1 MNKKRTKAFTLTEL
15 LVVVIVLGVLAAVAV
30 PKFTRVLET
39 RKTTEAEDIFAAVR
53 TEQENRCVFGKKY
66 LTDKKQLTMLAGAD
80 NSANYTYS
88 LTNQG
93 ITAASSKGYQLKML
107 SYKDGQ
113 ICCEGEY
120 CGSLNKSY
128 PSCSALSVA
137 SDECAGEVT
146 EDHKMCSPSSKPT
159 SSESCNG
166 CGTRT
171 RSVTC
176 DTGTGSWVTGLWG
189 ECSKTAE
196 ECNPCPDGYT
206 YDASLNECV
215 PDGKMCSPSSKPT
228 SSESCNGCGTRT
240 RSVTCNTSTGS
251 WVAGLWGEC
260 SKTAEECN
268 PCPDGYTYNADL
280 NECVPNEEPC
290 PDGYS
295 REQQDCS
302 QMSQVCSDESV
313 IQGVWKTTSN
323 GCGRCELPE
332 ACPTYQLVDENIDN
346 PRNERS
352 TCGSLTPDG
361 ACRKNITHEQV
372 LEACKKGKVGAYF
385 INYYTTLGGSKPGSI
400 VVEDPNK
407 GVENGNLGGYG
418 GTRSVCV
425 KVQTSQGSVVNN
437 LTKIPTTG
445 GTTVK
450 VVGGAKG
457 SLSL

>member
-1 MNKKRTKAFTLTEL
+1 MHKKNKAFTLTEL

-39 RKTTEAEDIFAAVR
+39 RKTTEAEDIFAAVH

-146 EDHKMCSPSSKPT
+146 EDK
-159 SSESCNG
+159 
-166 CGTRT
+166 
-171 RSVTC
+171 
-176 DTGTGSWVTGLWG
+176 
-189 ECSKTAE
+189 
-196 ECNPCPDGYT
+196 
-206 YDASLNECV
+206 
-215 PDGKMCSPSSKPT
+215 KMCSPSSKPT

-251 WVAGLWGEC
+251 WEAGLWGEC

-280 NECVPNEEPC
+280 NECVPDEEPC

-302 QMSQVCSDESV
+302 QMSQACSDGSV

-346 PRNERS
+346 PRNETS
-352 TCGSLTPDG
+352 ACGSLTPNG
-361 ACRKNITHEQV
+361 ACSKNITYNQV

-385 INYYTTLGGSKPGSI
+385 INYFTTQGGGNPGSI
-400 VVEDPNK
+400 VVGDPNK
-407 GVENGNLGGYG
+407 PIDGGYLGGYG
-418 GTRSVCV
+418 GIRSVCV

>member
-1 MNKKRTKAFTLTEL
+1 M
-15 LVVVIVLGVLAAVAV
+15 
-30 PKFTRVLET
+30 
-39 RKTTEAEDIFAAVR
+39 
-53 TEQENRCVFGKKY
+53 
-66 LTDKKQLTMLAGAD
+66 
-80 NSANYTYS
+80 
-88 LTNQG
+88 
-93 ITAASSKGYQLKML
+93 
-107 SYKDGQ
+107 
-113 ICCEGEY
+113 
-120 CGSLNKSY
+120 
-128 PSCSALSVA
+128 
-137 SDECAGEVT
+137 
-146 EDHKMCSPSSKPT
+146 
-159 SSESCNG
+159 
-166 CGTRT
+166 
-171 RSVTC
+171 
-176 DTGTGSWVTGLWG
+176 
-189 ECSKTAE
+189 
-196 ECNPCPDGYT
+196 
-206 YDASLNECV
+206 
-215 PDGKMCSPSSKPT
+215 
-228 SSESCNGCGTRT
+228 
-240 RSVTCNTSTGS
+240 TCNTSTGS

-280 NECVPNEEPC
+280 NECVPDEEPC

-302 QMSQVCSDESV
+302 QMSQACSDGSV

-352 TCGSLTPDG
+352 ACGSLTPNG
-361 ACRKNITHEQV
+361 ACRKNITLNQV
-372 LEACKKGKVGAYF
+372 LEACQKGAVGAYF
-385 INYYTTLGGSKPGSI
+385 INYYTTQGGGNPGSI
-400 VVEDPNK
+400 EVGDPNK
-407 GVENGNLGGYG
+407 EVENGNLGGYG

>member
-1 MNKKRTKAFTLTEL
+1 MHKKNKAFTLTEL

-206 YDASLNECV
+206 Y
-215 PDGKMCSPSSKPT
+215 
-228 SSESCNGCGTRT
+228 
-240 RSVTCNTSTGS
+240 
-251 WVAGLWGEC
+251 
-260 SKTAEECN
+260 
-268 PCPDGYTYNADL
+268 NADL

-302 QMSQVCSDESV
+302 QMSQACSDGSV

-385 INYYTTLGGSKPGSI
+385 INYFTTQGGGNPGSI
-400 VVEDPNK
+400 VVGDPNK
-407 GVENGNLGGYG
+407 PIDGGYLGGYG
-418 GTRSVCV
+418 GTRWVCV

>member
-1 MNKKRTKAFTLTEL
+1 MHKKNKAFTLTEL

-146 EDHKMCSPSSKPT
+146 EDNKMCSPSSKPT

-206 YDASLNECV
+206 Y
-215 PDGKMCSPSSKPT
+215 
-228 SSESCNGCGTRT
+228 
-240 RSVTCNTSTGS
+240 
-251 WVAGLWGEC
+251 
-260 SKTAEECN
+260 
-268 PCPDGYTYNADL
+268 NADL
-280 NECVPNEEPC
+280 NECVPDEEPC

-302 QMSQVCSDESV
+302 QMSQACSDGSV

-346 PRNERS
+346 PRNETS
-352 TCGSLTPDG
+352 ACGSLTPNG
-361 ACRKNITHEQV
+361 ACSKNITYNQV

-385 INYYTTLGGSKPGSI
+385 INYFTTQGGGNPGSI
-400 VVEDPNK
+400 VVGDPNK
-407 GVENGNLGGYG
+407 QVENGYMGGYG
-418 GTRSVCV
+418 GIRSVCV

>member
-1 MNKKRTKAFTLTEL
+1 MHKKNKAFTLTEL

-146 EDHKMCSPSSKPT
+146 EDKKMCSASAKPT

-176 DTGTGSWVTGLWG
+176 DIGTGSWVTGLWG

-206 YDASLNECV
+206 YNVNLNECV
-215 PDGKMCSPSSKPT
+215 PDGKMCSASAKPT

-251 WVAGLWGEC
+251 WEAGLWGEC

-280 NECVPNEEPC
+280 NECVPDEEPC
-290 PDGYS
+290 PDGLQYDP
-295 REQQDCS
+295 ETGDCKS
-302 QMSQVCSDESV
+302 FCELDEEFDLPLISITQEDCEKLEKNCGNITV
-313 IQGVWKTTSN
+313 KGVWEQSV
-323 GCGRCELPE
+323 GEGDCGNCTFPE
-332 ACPTYQLVDENIDN
+332 CPKYYMDCVAQSGLA
-346 PRNERS
+346 
-352 TCGSLTPDG
+352 G
-361 ACRKNITHEQV
+361 
-372 LEACKKGKVGAYF
+372 
-385 INYYTTLGGSKPGSI
+385 NYYPSMSDAFTACANGDINAVYNASGTDSSRIIGESRKHHGVYTQIGFTGSPSYIHCECKA
-400 VVEDPNK
+400 
-407 GVENGNLGGYG
+407 
-418 GTRSVCV
+418 
-425 KVQTSQGSVVNN
+425 VQY
-437 LTKIPTTG
+437 
-445 GTTVK
+445 
-450 VVGGAKG
+450 
-457 SLSL
+457 

>member
-1 MNKKRTKAFTLTEL
+1 MHKKNKAFTLTEL

-93 ITAASSKGYQLKML
+93 ITAATSKGYQLKML

-146 EDHKMCSPSSKPT
+146 EDNKMCSPSSKPT

-176 DTGTGSWVTGLWG
+176 DTG
-189 ECSKTAE
+189 
-196 ECNPCPDGYT
+196 
-206 YDASLNECV
+206 
-215 PDGKMCSPSSKPT
+215 
-228 SSESCNGCGTRT
+228 
-240 RSVTCNTSTGS
+240 TGS

-280 NECVPNEEPC
+280 NECVPDEEPC

-302 QMSQVCSDESV
+302 QMSQACSDGSV

-352 TCGSLTPDG
+352 TCGSLTPNG
-361 ACRKNITHEQV
+361 ACRKNITQDQV

-385 INYYTTLGGSKPGSI
+385 INYFTIQGGGNPGSI
-400 VVEDPNK
+400 VVGDPNK
-407 GVENGNLGGYG
+407 EVENGYLGGYG
-418 GTRSVCV
+418 GIRSVCV

>member
-1 MNKKRTKAFTLTEL
+1 MHKKNKAFTLTEL

-176 DTGTGSWVTGLWG
+176 
-189 ECSKTAE
+189 
-196 ECNPCPDGYT
+196 
-206 YDASLNECV
+206 
-215 PDGKMCSPSSKPT
+215 
-228 SSESCNGCGTRT
+228 
-240 RSVTCNTSTGS
+240 NTSTGS
-251 WVAGLWGEC
+251 WEAGLWGEC

-280 NECVPNEEPC
+280 NECVPDEEPC
-290 PDGYS
+290 PDGLQYDP
-295 REQQDCS
+295 ETGDCKS
-302 QMSQVCSDESV
+302 FCELDEEFDLPLISITQEDCEKLEKNCGNITV
-313 IQGVWKTTSN
+313 KGVWEQSV
-323 GCGRCELPE
+323 GEGDCGNCTFPE
-332 ACPTYQLVDENIDN
+332 CPKYYMDCVAQSGLA
-346 PRNERS
+346 
-352 TCGSLTPDG
+352 G
-361 ACRKNITHEQV
+361 
-372 LEACKKGKVGAYF
+372 
-385 INYYTTLGGSKPGSI
+385 NYYPSMSDAFTACANGDINAVYNASGTDSSRIIGESRKHHGVYTQISFTGSPSYIHCECKA
-400 VVEDPNK
+400 
-407 GVENGNLGGYG
+407 
-418 GTRSVCV
+418 
-425 KVQTSQGSVVNN
+425 VQY
-437 LTKIPTTG
+437 
-445 GTTVK
+445 
-450 VVGGAKG
+450 
-457 SLSL
+457 

>member
-1 MNKKRTKAFTLTEL
+1 
-15 LVVVIVLGVLAAVAV
+15 
-30 PKFTRVLET
+30 
-39 RKTTEAEDIFAAVR
+39 
-53 TEQENRCVFGKKY
+53 
-66 LTDKKQLTMLAGAD
+66 MLAGAD

-146 EDHKMCSPSSKPT
+146 EDNKMCSPSSKPT

-251 WVAGLWGEC
+251 
-260 SKTAEECN
+260 
-268 PCPDGYTYNADL
+268 
-280 NECVPNEEPC
+280 
-290 PDGYS
+290 
-295 REQQDCS
+295 
-302 QMSQVCSDESV
+302 
-313 IQGVWKTTSN
+313 
-323 GCGRCELPE
+323 
-332 ACPTYQLVDENIDN
+332 
-346 PRNERS
+346 
-352 TCGSLTPDG
+352 
-361 ACRKNITHEQV
+361 
-372 LEACKKGKVGAYF
+372 
-385 INYYTTLGGSKPGSI
+385 
-400 VVEDPNK
+400 
-407 GVENGNLGGYG
+407 
-418 GTRSVCV
+418 
-425 KVQTSQGSVVNN
+425 
-437 LTKIPTTG
+437 
-445 GTTVK
+445 
-450 VVGGAKG
+450 
-457 SLSL
+457 

>member
-1 MNKKRTKAFTLTEL
+1 MHKKNKAFTLTEL

-113 ICCEGEY
+113 ICCDGEY

-206 YDASLNECV
+206 Y
-215 PDGKMCSPSSKPT
+215 
-228 SSESCNGCGTRT
+228 
-240 RSVTCNTSTGS
+240 
-251 WVAGLWGEC
+251 
-260 SKTAEECN
+260 
-268 PCPDGYTYNADL
+268 NADL

-302 QMSQVCSDESV
+302 QMSQPCSDGSV

-332 ACPTYQLVDENIDN
+332 CPTYQLVEENIDN
-346 PRNERS
+346 PRNETSR
-352 TCGSLTPDG
+352 CGSLTPNG
-361 ACRKNITHEQV
+361 ACSKNITYNQV

-385 INYYTTLGGSKPGSI
+385 INYFTTSGGGNLGSI
-400 VVEDPNK
+400 VVGDPNK
-407 GVENGNLGGYG
+407 PIDGGYLGGYG
-418 GTRSVCV
+418 GIRWVCV

>member
-1 MNKKRTKAFTLTEL
+1 MHKKNKAFTLTEL

-146 EDHKMCSPSSKPT
+146 EDKKMCSASAKPT

-215 PDGKMCSPSSKPT
+215 PD
-228 SSESCNGCGTRT
+228 
-240 RSVTCNTSTGS
+240 
-251 WVAGLWGEC
+251 
-260 SKTAEECN
+260 
-268 PCPDGYTYNADL
+268 
-280 NECVPNEEPC
+280 EEPC

-302 QMSQVCSDESV
+302 QMSQACSDGSV

-346 PRNERS
+346 PRNETS
-352 TCGSLTPDG
+352 ACGSLTPNG
-361 ACRKNITHEQV
+361 ACSKNITYNQV

-385 INYYTTLGGSKPGSI
+385 INYFTTQGGGNPGSI
-400 VVEDPNK
+400 VVGDPNK
-407 GVENGNLGGYG
+407 PIDGGYLGGYG
-418 GTRSVCV
+418 GIRSVCV

>member
-1 MNKKRTKAFTLTEL
+1 MHKKNKAFTLTEL

-146 EDHKMCSPSSKPT
+146 EDNKICS
-159 SSESCNG
+159 
-166 CGTRT
+166 
-171 RSVTC
+171 
-176 DTGTGSWVTGLWG
+176 L
-189 ECSKTAE
+189 
-196 ECNPCPDGYT
+196 
-206 YDASLNECV
+206 
-215 PDGKMCSPSSKPT
+215 SSKPT

-280 NECVPNEEPC
+280 NECVPDEEPC

-302 QMSQVCSDESV
+302 QMSQACSDGSV

-346 PRNERS
+346 PRNETS
-352 TCGSLTPDG
+352 ACGSLTPNG
-361 ACRKNITHEQV
+361 ACSKNITYNQV
-372 LEACKKGKVGAYF
+372 LEACRKGAVGAYF
-385 INYYTTLGGSKPGSI
+385 INYFTTQGGGNPGSI
-400 VVEDPNK
+400 EVGDPNK
-407 GVENGNLGGYG
+407 EVENGNLGGYG

>member
-176 DTGTGSWVTGLWG
+176 
-189 ECSKTAE
+189 
-196 ECNPCPDGYT
+196 
-206 YDASLNECV
+206 
-215 PDGKMCSPSSKPT
+215 
-228 SSESCNGCGTRT
+228 
-240 RSVTCNTSTGS
+240 NTSTGS

-302 QMSQVCSDESV
+302 QMSQACSDGSV

-346 PRNERS
+346 PRNETS
-352 TCGSLTPDG
+352 TCGSLTAKG
-361 ACRKNITHEQV
+361 ACRKNITFNQV
-372 LEACKKGKVGAYF
+372 LEACQKGKVGAYF
-385 INYYTTLGGSKPGSI
+385 INYFTTQGGGNPGSI
-400 VVEDPNK
+400 VVGDPNK
-407 GVENGNLGGYG
+407 PIDDGYLGGYG
-418 GTRSVCV
+418 GIRSVCV

>member
-1 MNKKRTKAFTLTEL
+1 MHKKNKAFTLTEL

-146 EDHKMCSPSSKPT
+146 EDNKMCSPSSKPT

-206 YDASLNECV
+206 Y
-215 PDGKMCSPSSKPT
+215 
-228 SSESCNGCGTRT
+228 
-240 RSVTCNTSTGS
+240 
-251 WVAGLWGEC
+251 
-260 SKTAEECN
+260 
-268 PCPDGYTYNADL
+268 NADL
-280 NECVPNEEPC
+280 NECVPDEEPC

-302 QMSQVCSDESV
+302 QMSQACSDGSV

-346 PRNERS
+346 PRNETS
-352 TCGSLTPDG
+352 ACGSLTPNG
-361 ACRKNITHEQV
+361 ACRKNIRYNQV

-385 INYYTTLGGSKPGSI
+385 INYFTTQGGGNLGSI
-400 VVEDPNK
+400 VVGDPNK
-407 GVENGNLGGYG
+407 PIDGGYLGGYG
-418 GTRSVCV
+418 GIRSVCV

>member
-1 MNKKRTKAFTLTEL
+1 MHKKNKAFTLTEL

-93 ITAASSKGYQLKML
+93 ITAATSKGYQLKML

-146 EDHKMCSPSSKPT
+146 EDNKMCSPSSKPT

-176 DTGTGSWVTGLWG
+176 DTG
-189 ECSKTAE
+189 
-196 ECNPCPDGYT
+196 
-206 YDASLNECV
+206 
-215 PDGKMCSPSSKPT
+215 
-228 SSESCNGCGTRT
+228 
-240 RSVTCNTSTGS
+240 TGS

-302 QMSQVCSDESV
+302 QMSQACSDGSV

-352 TCGSLTPDG
+352 TCGSLTPNG
-361 ACRKNITHEQV
+361 ACRKNITQDQV

-385 INYYTTLGGSKPGSI
+385 INYFTIQGGGNPGSI
-400 VVEDPNK
+400 VVGDPNK
-407 GVENGNLGGYG
+407 EVENGYLGGYG
-418 GTRSVCV
+418 GIRSVCV

>member
-1 MNKKRTKAFTLTEL
+1 MHKKNKAFTLTEL
-15 LVVVIVLGVLAAVAV
+15 LVVVIVLGVLTAVAV

-39 RKTTEAEDIFAAVR
+39 RKTTEAEDIFAAVH

-146 EDHKMCSPSSKPT
+146 EDKKMCS
-159 SSESCNG
+159 
-166 CGTRT
+166 
-171 RSVTC
+171 
-176 DTGTGSWVTGLWG
+176 
-189 ECSKTAE
+189 A
-196 ECNPCPDGYT
+196 
-206 YDASLNECV
+206 
-215 PDGKMCSPSSKPT
+215 SSKPT

-251 WVAGLWGEC
+251 WEAGLWGEC

-280 NECVPNEEPC
+280 NECVPDEEPC

-302 QMSQVCSDESV
+302 QMSQACSDGSV

-346 PRNERS
+346 PRNETS
-352 TCGSLTPDG
+352 ACGSLTPNG
-361 ACRKNITHEQV
+361 ACSKNITYNQV

-385 INYYTTLGGSKPGSI
+385 INYFTTQGGGNPGSI
-400 VVEDPNK
+400 VVGDPNK
-407 GVENGNLGGYG
+407 PIDGGYLGGYG
-418 GTRSVCV
+418 GIRSVCV
-425 KVQTSQGSVVNN
+425 KVQSSQGSVVNN

>member
-206 YDASLNECV
+206 Y
-215 PDGKMCSPSSKPT
+215 
-228 SSESCNGCGTRT
+228 
-240 RSVTCNTSTGS
+240 
-251 WVAGLWGEC
+251 
-260 SKTAEECN
+260 
-268 PCPDGYTYNADL
+268 NADL

-302 QMSQVCSDESV
+302 QMSQACSDGSV

-346 PRNERS
+346 PRNETS
-352 TCGSLTPDG
+352 TCGSLTAKG
-361 ACRKNITHEQV
+361 ACRKNITFNQV
-372 LEACKKGKVGAYF
+372 LEACQKGKVGAYF
-385 INYYTTLGGSKPGSI
+385 INYFTTQGGGNPGSI
-400 VVEDPNK
+400 VVGDPNK
-407 GVENGNLGGYG
+407 PIDDGYLGGYG
-418 GTRSVCV
+418 GIRSVCV

>member
-1 MNKKRTKAFTLTEL
+1 MHKKNKAFTLTEL

-206 YDASLNECV
+206 Y
-215 PDGKMCSPSSKPT
+215 
-228 SSESCNGCGTRT
+228 
-240 RSVTCNTSTGS
+240 
-251 WVAGLWGEC
+251 
-260 SKTAEECN
+260 
-268 PCPDGYTYNADL
+268 NADL

-302 QMSQVCSDESV
+302 QMSQACSDGSV

-346 PRNERS
+346 PRNETS
-352 TCGSLTPDG
+352 ACGSLTPNG
-361 ACRKNITHEQV
+361 ACSKNIMYNQV

-385 INYYTTLGGSKPGSI
+385 INYFTTQGGGNPGSI
-400 VVEDPNK
+400 VVGDPNK
-407 GVENGNLGGYG
+407 PIDGGYLGGYG
-418 GTRSVCV
+418 GTRWVCV